1 VTTNETLRT
10 KEISISNDRKII
22 GKSKFKITFKDSIS
36 KELGIKELPVQK
48 LLFYTKEHSFVS
60 THILEPKYNGN
71 KILRRYIIRIKNSF
85 VDFNQSNRYNKYF
98 DNYFFSDSSTTIMIK
113 ENAGYLIGFGEF
125 TSQDLLKYN
134 LENFSSEQKNSILLG
149 MSSVLLTSTANAI
162 YLSSSKNP
170 KLSVLFTINAIGGGL
185 SIFSF
190 AKYLG
195 SYKYINQYNQYK
207 EAIPLE
213 EMRF

>member
-1 VTTNETLRT
+1 VTINETLRT

-48 LLFYTKEHSFVS
+48 LLFYTKEHSYVS
-60 THILEPKYNGN
+60 THISEINDNGN
-71 KILRRYIIRIKNSF
+71 KVIRRYIIRIKNSF
-85 VDFNQSNRYNKYF
+85 VNF
-98 DNYFFSDSSTTIMIK
+98 DESKGHDKNFQNLKGYST
-113 ENAGYLIGFGEF
+113 GFGDF
-125 TSQDLLKYN
+125 STQDLDGEIKYN
-134 LENFSSEQKNSILLG
+134 LEKFSSEQKNSILLS
-149 MSSVLLTSTANAI
+149 MSSVLFTSTANAI

-170 KLSVLFTINAIGGGL
+170 KLSVLFTINTIGGGL

-213 EMRF
+213 EMKF